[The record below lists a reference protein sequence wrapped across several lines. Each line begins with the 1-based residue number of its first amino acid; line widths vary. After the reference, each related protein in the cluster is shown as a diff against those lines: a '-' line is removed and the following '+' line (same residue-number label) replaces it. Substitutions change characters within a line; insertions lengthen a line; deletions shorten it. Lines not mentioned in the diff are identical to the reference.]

1 MIASEIARELERIVA
16 PATQALKVQEDQIEG
31 LLVAQYNFTITIS
44 KLEAEIADLRQKND
58 SLWKELNWKK
68 ETAWK
73 PAKKW

>member
-44 KLEAEIADLRQKND
+44 KLEAELADLKRKND
-58 SLWKELNWKK
+58 ELWKELNWKK
-68 ETAWK
+68 EVA
-73 PAKKW
+73 

>member
-44 KLEAEIADLRQKND
+44 KLEAELADMKQKNNE
-58 SLWKELNWKK
+58 LWKELNWREK
-68 ETAWK
+68 A
-73 PAKKW
+73 

>member
-68 ETAWK
+68 ETA
-73 PAKKW
+73 

>member
-68 ETAWK
+68 EVA
-73 PAKKW
+73 